1 MHDFLKA
8 FKDAFPHTI
17 SIFLGYLLMG
27 MTFGVLLDQ
36 HGYDYKVALFMS
48 LFIYAGAVQFVAITL
63 LSAQASLMN
72 VVIVSL
78 LVNARQTC
86 YALSML
92 ERFKNTKWRLPYLA
106 HALTDETFALL
117 NLYAPKEGVSEKNF
131 IFSISLLNH
140 SYWIFGSLVGS
151 LVGTHFSFDTQGMEF
166 VMTAIFIVLFMEQY
180 KRNANHKNAWLG
192 IFIAV
197 VCLAL
202 FGTEYFL
209 LIALVLMVLALIL
222 FKKQLE
228 C

>member
-1 MHDFLKA
+1 MHEFLKA
-8 FKDAFPHTI
+8 FRDAFPHTI

-27 MTFGVLLDQ
+27 MTFGMLLAQ
-36 HGYDYKVALFMS
+36 QGYDYKIALFMS

-92 ERFKNTKWRLPYLA
+92 DRFKNTQWRLPYLA

-117 NLYAPKEGVSEKNF
+117 NLYAPKEGVSEKDF

-151 LVGTHFSFDTQGMEF
+151 RFSFDTQGMEF

-180 KRNANHKNAWLG
+180 KRTTNHKNAWLG
-192 IFIAV
+192 IIIAV

-209 LIALVLMVLALIL
+209 LIALVLMVLALIV
-222 FKKQLE
+222 FRKQLE

>member
-1 MHDFLKA
+1 MHEFLKA

-27 MTFGVLLDQ
+27 MTFGVLLVQ

-72 VVIVSL
+72 VLVVSL

-92 ERFKNTKWRLPYLA
+92 DRFKDAKWRLPYLA

-117 NLYAPKEGVSEKNF
+117 NLYAPKEGVSEKDF

-151 LVGTHFSFDTQGMEF
+151 LVGSH
-166 VMTAIFIVLFMEQY
+166 
-180 KRNANHKNAWLG
+180 
-192 IFIAV
+192 
-197 VCLAL
+197 
-202 FGTEYFL
+202 FL
-209 LIALVLMVLALIL
+209 LTLKAWNL
-222 FKKQLE
+222 
-228 C
+228 

>member
-1 MHDFLKA
+1 
-8 FKDAFPHTI
+8 
-17 SIFLGYLLMG
+17 MG

-63 LSAQASLMN
+63 LSGASELDECRYCE
-72 VVIVSL
+72 
-78 LVNARQTC
+78 LVGECEQTC

-92 ERFKNTKWRLPYLA
+92 DRFKNAKWRLPYLA
-106 HALTDETFALL
+106 LSLTDETFALL
-117 NLYAPKEGVSEKNF
+117 NLYAPKEGVSEKDF

-166 VMTAIFIVLFMEQY
+166 VMAAIFIVLFMEQY

>member
-1 MHDFLKA
+1 MHEFLKA
-8 FKDAFPHTI
+8 LKNAFPHTI
-17 SIFLGYLLMG
+17 SILLGYLLMG
-27 MTFGVLLDQ
+27 MTFGMLLAQ
-36 HGYDYKVALFMS
+36 QGYDYKVALFMS

-63 LSAQASLMN
+63 LSAQADLMN

-92 ERFKNTKWRLPYLA
+92 DRFKNTKWRLPYLA
-106 HALTDETFALL
+106 HTLSDETFALL
-117 NLYAPKEGVSEKNF
+117 NLYAPKEGVNEKDF

-140 SYWIFGSLVGS
+140 SYWVIGSLIGS
-151 LVGTHFSFDTQGMEF
+151 LAGSHFSFDTQGMGF

-192 IFIAV
+192 VLIAV

-202 FGTEYFL
+202 FGSQYFL
-209 LIALVLMVLALIL
+209 LFALVSMLLALIF